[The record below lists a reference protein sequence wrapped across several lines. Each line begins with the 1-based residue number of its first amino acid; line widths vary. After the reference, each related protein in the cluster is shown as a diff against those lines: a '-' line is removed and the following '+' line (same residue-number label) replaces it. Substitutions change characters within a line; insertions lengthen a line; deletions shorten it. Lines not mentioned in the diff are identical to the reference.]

1 MTNRV
6 KPLTMAQTNAILVK
20 NGHTLTNV
28 VNNILNMFDR
38 ATPANVADG
47 ARWYGSDSMALVSD
61 LAALGGISREAAASV
76 LAQTSPRTT
85 WSRNVA
91 VATAIVQTWGMS
103 VSAGLSVSDASE
115 ACVAA
120 ARACAGMIQ
129 NAQRAVI
136 ALVAAHEG
144 ECPIST
150 INGPKTNAFA
160 RNLLGDR
167 NAVTVDIWAVR
178 IALNPTWQR
187 GEDDMSELILGRAG
201 MYQALAQAYR
211 IAANRRNVD
220 ATDMQATTWIVVR
233 NGRAG

>member
-1 MTNRV
+1 MKKPV
-6 KPLTMAQTNAILVK
+6 KPLTMAQTNAILAK

-28 VNNILNMFDR
+28 VKNILAMYDR
-38 ATPANVADG
+38 ATPANIADG
-47 ARWYGSDSMALVSD
+47 AKWYGSDSMALVRD
-61 LAALGGISREAAASV
+61 LSVLGGISPEAAASV

-91 VATAIVQTWGMS
+91 VATAIVQSWGMS
-103 VSAGLSVSDASE
+103 VSAGLSAEDRDA
-115 ACVAA
+115 AVMAA
-120 ARACAGMIQ
+120 GRACGGMSANIT
-129 NAQRAVI
+129 RALI
-136 ALVAAHEG
+136 ALSAAHEG

-167 NAVTVDIWAVR
+167 NAVTVDVWAVR
-178 IALNPTWQR
+178 IALNPTWAR
-187 GEDDMSELILGRAG
+187 GEDDMSELILNRAG
-201 MYQALAQAYR
+201 MYQAVAQAYR

-233 NGRAG
+233 NGRSG

>member
-1 MTNRV
+1 MTKTA
-6 KPLTMAQTNAILVK
+6 KPLTMAQTNSILVK
-20 NGHTLTNV
+20 NGYTLTNV
-28 VNNILNMFDR
+28 VNNILTMFDR

-47 ARWYGSDSMALVSD
+47 AKWYGSDSMALVSD

-91 VATAIVQTWGMS
+91 VATAMVQSWGMS
-103 VSAGLSVSDASE
+103 VSAGLSLDEASV

-120 ARACAGMIQ
+120 ARSCGGMTQ

-136 ALVAAHEG
+136 ALRAAHEG

-167 NAVTVDIWAVR
+167 NAVTVDVWAAR
-178 IALNPTWQR
+178 IALNPTWER
-187 GEDDMSELILGRAG
+187 GEDDMSELVLGRAG
-201 MYQALAQAYR
+201 MYAAIAQAYR

-220 ATDMQATTWIVVR
+220 GTDMQATTWIVVR